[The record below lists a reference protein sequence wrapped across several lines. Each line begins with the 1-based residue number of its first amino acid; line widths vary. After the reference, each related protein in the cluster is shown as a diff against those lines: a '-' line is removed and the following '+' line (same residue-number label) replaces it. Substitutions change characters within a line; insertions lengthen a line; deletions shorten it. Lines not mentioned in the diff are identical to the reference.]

1 MVATQSPSRGA
12 DLLPHCSHIISVCLK
27 HDRSIA
33 LGSAVPWLQ
42 ALRHERAL
50 LENYLSAEAREG
62 MGCKRG
68 MYYKKYLLAYWENVL
83 GLP

>member
-1 MVATQSPSRGA
+1 MA
-12 DLLPHCSHIISVCLK
+12 DLY
-27 HDRSIA
+27 

-42 ALRHERAL
+42 AFSRCERAL
-50 LENYLSAEAREG
+50 LENYLSPEAREG